1 MSVQSDAFRDPAASA
16 GLQSDDGVL
25 SRGAIASET
34 SAKDAMYAQLK
45 MAHRTLPECHDTG
58 CHGVHERGDVTH
70 NLNPVGL

>member
-45 MAHRTLPECHDTG
+45 MAPRIEHSPS
-58 CHGVHERGDVTH
+58 VTTRVVMVCMS
-70 NLNPVGL
+70 VGTSPTT